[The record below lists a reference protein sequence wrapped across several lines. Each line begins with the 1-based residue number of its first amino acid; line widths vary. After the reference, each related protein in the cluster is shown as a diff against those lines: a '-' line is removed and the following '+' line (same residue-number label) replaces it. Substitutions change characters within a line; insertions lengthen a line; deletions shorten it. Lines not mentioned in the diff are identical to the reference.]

1 LTVPQFIATTIPMT
15 TPKPL
20 SDKEFYTF
28 HALKSRLLEHIL
40 AAQTR
45 IHALEQQLAQEKQHL
60 HTMQQQ
66 VIGGI
71 DPDLLA
77 LNHPPPT
84 NTIPQKH
91 TDTHDNYQGE
101 QGDHGDQGNKDDDG
115 DDDDDDDDDG
125 DDQDNNLSSQ
135 NKDKN
140 HDATDHDHDHDHDH
154 GTSRDAQPTPEKPP
168 EKKKRGRPPNKK

>member
-77 LNHPPPT
+77 HNHPPPT
-84 NTIPQKH
+84 NTLPQKH
-91 TDTHDNYQGE
+91 TDTHDNYQGD
-101 QGDHGDQGNKDDDG
+101 QGDQGDQGNKDN
-115 DDDDDDDDDG
+115 DDDDDDDD

-140 HDATDHDHDHDHDH
+140 HDATDHDHDHDHDN